1 VKVPFFPFMVR
12 ADGNGSCSVV
22 VADTERAESI
32 NHSAARLL
40 ELCDGYRTIN
50 EIARVL
56 STEFSGPFSVIESRL
71 RSFVDEMDGKGL
83 IWIREERMRWFRTPP
98 PSLIFWE
105 ITAECNLRCKH
116 CVVSADKKLQQELT
130 TDEAL
135 MLVDEWARLGVQN
148 ITFSGGEPLLRP
160 DMFEIARYA
169 KSQNINLQIATNG
182 TLVTPSVVSELKSLA
197 MDVQI
202 SLDGSSPEVYGRFRG
217 NNRAFYDVVRG
228 IEALRAAGMNFTL
241 ATVVTKSNV
250 QDIPNILK
258 LVEQYGIQ
266 AFRLIPF
273 IPLGRGKKNKNLEL
287 EPSEMKE
294 LTVYLRGIRKK
305 AAFDILPM
313 EFEETLE
320 EPFNQRI
327 DPADPSACGGAIHY
341 TTVTPE
347 GCVLPCHYFYGV
359 KTENVHDHSFSW
371 IWHNSRFLNYFRS
384 LRIRDFKGGCAKCKW
399 LAQCRTG
406 CKAANFS
413 AAKLFEGNRHCWIAN
428 GNEVQT
434 TDTLS
439 PDLPSSRWQ
448 ILNSIV

>member
-1 VKVPFFPFMVR
+1 MKVPFFPFTVK
-12 ADGNGSCSVV
+12 AEGNGSFSVV
-22 VADTERAESI
+22 AADPDRTETI

-50 EIARVL
+50 EIARLL
-56 STEFSGPFSVIESRL
+56 SAEFSGQFSEIESGL
-71 RSFVDEMDGKGL
+71 RSFVDGMDERGL
-83 IWIREERMRWFRTPP
+83 IWIREERMRWFRTLP

-116 CVVSADKKLQQELT
+116 CVVSADKKLRQELT

-135 MLVDEWARLGVQN
+135 SLVHEWARLGVQN

-160 DMFEIARYA
+160 DLFEIANYA
-169 KSQNINLQIATNG
+169 KSRNINLQIATNG
-182 TLVTPSVVSELKSLA
+182 TLITPDIAVKLKRLS

-202 SLDGSSPEVYGRFRG
+202 SLDGSGPEVYGRFRG
-217 NNRAFYDVVRG
+217 NHHAFYDVIRG
-228 IEALRAAGMNFTL
+228 IEMLRGAGMNFTL

-250 QDIPNILK
+250 HDIPNILSQ
-258 LVEQYGIQ
+258 VERYGIQ

-273 IPLGRGKKNKNLEL
+273 IPSGRGRKNKDLEL
-287 EPSEMKE
+287 GPLEMKE

-305 AAFDILPM
+305 VDFDILPL

-327 DPADPSACGGAIHY
+327 DISDASACGGAIQY

-347 GCVLPCHYFYGV
+347 GYVLPCHYFNGV
-359 KTENVHDHSFSW
+359 KTDNVRDHSFSW
-371 IWHNSRFLNYFRS
+371 IWHNCRFLNYFRS
-384 LRIRDFKGGCAKCKW
+384 LRIRDFKGNCTECKW

-413 AAKLFEGNRHCWIAN
+413 TAKLFDGNRHCWI
-428 GNEVQT
+428 GT
-434 TDTLS
+434 
-439 PDLPSSRWQ
+439 
-448 ILNSIV
+448 